1 MSGVTKPVSRPTL
14 IDVARAAGVSR
25 ATASRV
31 MAGHGSVRADLAQRV
46 VAAAEQLDYRT
57 NTAARALRRGASGSI
72 ALIAPSSH
80 LDGLLGPFVG
90 APLQGASAVLFDRA
104 LQPVLLLD
112 DGRDPAPLIRHLSS
126 GHVDAAVVILHSE
139 SEPLYRK
146 LDDARIPV
154 VYVGHPTVDLDAG
167 RSFVDC
173 DHYGGARAAV
183 RALLEAGRR
192 RVATIAGPASYFPAV
207 ERLRGFHDEL
217 DEWGVDPGPAAHGDF
232 QMPSGSRAAAQ
243 LLRRMPDVDGLF
255 VANDLMA
262 VGALRVLEAGGRRV
276 PDDVS
281 MVAFD
286 DTVVAE
292 TADPPLTSVR
302 QPFRDMGAKAAEMAL
317 DMLDNPSDYPKHV
330 LLPTTLTVRESI

>member
-1 MSGVTKPVSRPTL
+1 MTNPVSRPTL
-14 IDVARAAGVSR
+14 VDVARAAGVSR

-31 MAGHGSVRADLAQRV
+31 MAGNESVRADLAQRV
-46 VAAAEQLDYRT
+46 AAAAERLNYRT

-80 LDGLLGPFVG
+80 LDGFLGPFVG

-112 DGRDPAPLIRHLSS
+112 DGRNSAPLIRHLSS

-139 SEPLYRK
+139 SEPLYRE
-146 LDDARIPV
+146 LDEASIPV
-154 VYVGHPTVDLDAG
+154 IYVGHPTVELDPG

-173 DHYGGARAAV
+173 DHYGGARMAV

-192 RVATIAGPASYFPAV
+192 HIAMIGGPPSYFPAA
-207 ERLRGFHDEL
+207 ERVRGFQNEL
-217 DEWGVDPGPAAHGDF
+217 DEWGVSPGPAAHGDF
-232 QMPSGSRAAAQ
+232 EMPSGSRAAAQ
-243 LLRRMPDVDGLF
+243 LMRRMPDIDGLF

-262 VGALRVLEAGGRRV
+262 VGALRVIEASGRRV

-281 MVAFD
+281 IVSYD

-302 QPFRDMGAKAAEMAL
+302 QPFRDMGARAAEMAL
-317 DMLDNPSDYPKHV
+317 DSLVNPQDYPRHV
-330 LLPTTLTVRESI
+330 LLPTTLTVRESV